1 MLSTAGQILPFAST
15 NQTNS
20 SNSDLV
26 RRRKRSILSKK
37 EKDTKNITQLS
48 CCEKLNGLCTWI
60 EPLPPQDENETSL
73 IDVVDLKVHNWT
85 EEECDL
91 TYPCDLIR
99 IQKRY
104 NQYLKGIKDA
114 ENALVV
120 Y

>member
-20 SNSDLV
+20 SNSEVV
-26 RRRKRSILSKK
+26 RRSKRSILSKK
-37 EKDTKNITQLS
+37 EKGIKNITRLS
-48 CCEKLNGLCTWI
+48 CCEKLNGLCSWT
-60 EPLPPQDENETSL
+60 EPLPPQDENKTSL

-85 EEECDL
+85 EEECDHI
-91 TYPCDLIR
+91 YPCDLIR

-104 NQYLKGIKDA
+104 NRYLKGIKDA